1 MAAIGDWTLRVTGE
15 VVRVDQENVDK
26 SGRAPRYFLTFHV
39 KPGALAD
46 VPDGAAAPALVP
58 IRIKDVEL
66 ARLTA
71 QPPKVGDQVVMSARA
86 SGAKPASF
94 YLTAV
99 ASA

>member
-1 MAAIGDWTLRVTGE
+1 MAAIGNWTLRVTGE

-46 VPDGAAAPALVP
+46 VPDGAAVPALVP

-71 QPPKVGDQVVMSARA
+71 QPPKVGDRS
-86 SGAKPASF
+86 
-94 YLTAV
+94 
-99 ASA
+99 